1 LEIFA
6 NFMQFSFFFPEKRR
20 EPVLGGLDLPSAK
33 KLGVSP
39 PKAYN
44 AAAGLRR
51 KQTGRKDPLLSATGI
66 ALTWAA
72 KPSVS
77 QSLNP

>member
-1 LEIFA
+1 
-6 NFMQFSFFFPEKRR
+6 MQFSFFFPERR
-20 EPVLGGLDLPSAK
+20 EPVLGGLTCLCK
-33 KLGVSP
+33 KTCVSP

-51 KQTGRKDPLLSATGI
+51 KQPGRKVLMLSATGI

>member
-1 LEIFA
+1 
-6 NFMQFSFFFPEKRR
+6 MRFSFFFPERR

-33 KLGVSP
+33 KTCVSS

-51 KQTGRKDPLLSATGI
+51 KQPGRKDLPLSATGI

-77 QSLNP
+77 QSLNPSNSF

>member
-1 LEIFA
+1 
-6 NFMQFSFFFPEKRR
+6 MQFSFFFPEKRR
-20 EPVLGGLDLPSAK
+20 EPVLGGFDLPSAK
-33 KLGVSP
+33 KLYVFS

-51 KQTGRKDPLLSATGI
+51 KQPGRKDLVLSATGA

>member
-1 LEIFA
+1 
-6 NFMQFSFFFPEKRR
+6 MQFSFFFPERR
-20 EPVLGGLDLPSAK
+20 EPVLGGLDLPPAK
-33 KLGVSP
+33 KLCVSP

-44 AAAGLRR
+44 TAAGLRR
-51 KQTGRKDPLLSATGI
+51 KQPVRKDPMRSATGI

>member
-1 LEIFA
+1 
-6 NFMQFSFFFPEKRR
+6 MQFSFFLSRTSGTGSGR
-20 EPVLGGLDLPSAK
+20 LGPAFRK
-33 KLGVSP
+33 KTCVSP

-51 KQTGRKDPLLSATGI
+51 KQTDRKDLMLSATGI